1 VLFDRN
7 GRVLVQNRDSF
18 TIAIVRE
25 RTANLDAA
33 VSLLARATSVDETVI
48 KDIVQRHRRDPP
60 FRPIP
65 VIEHASFAQ
74 VAAVR
79 AHGLELPGVVVQQ
92 VPARAY
98 PDNGMAAHVFGYVS
112 EIQEAQLDRPEYA
125 GLEAGAIVG
134 QTGIERVYNASLQGS
149 DGKRNVVINSVG
161 REIEELGTENPTEG
175 TRLQLTIDYDLQRA
189 LEEGFRA
196 SGFAGAAAFLDP
208 RTGEV
213 LAMTSL
219 PAYDPND
226 FAVGI
231 ESAKWADLNKDPLKP
246 LENRLIRGRYSPGS
260 TFKIVMAIAALS
272 EGVIT
277 PDFKV
282 FCTGSKTFYGR
293 PFQCSRKGGHGW
305 VDVRHALEQSCNV
318 FFYTV
323 GDMMKIDKIHEY
335 AAKLGLVGVTGI
347 DLPGELSSLVPSTE
361 WKQKTFNQPW
371 YPGETISVS
380 IGQGAVAVTPLALAT
395 MISTVANGGS
405 LVTPHVVHAID
416 ESGQGWQPVTP
427 PAPRASIAIK
437 PEHLQAVRDGLW
449 LVVNGA
455 GTGGRAKIDGKD
467 VSGKT
472 GTAQVLSLEGAK
484 VAAGKIDVRDHG
496 FFVFFAP
503 RDNPQIA
510 GIVFTEHGIHGGT
523 SAAPIAKYV
532 LETFFA
538 KQEGRPLP
546 TLNKSAV
553 TTTEPPP
560 APEDR
565 PVGGPGRTGPG
576 GPGR

>member
-1 VLFDRN
+1 
-7 GRVLVQNRDSF
+7 
-18 TIAIVRE
+18 
-25 RTANLDAA
+25 
-33 VSLLARATSVDETVI
+33 
-48 KDIVQRHRRDPP
+48 
-60 FRPIP
+60 
-65 VIEHASFAQ
+65 
-74 VAAVR
+74 
-79 AHGLELPGVVVQQ
+79 VV
-92 VPARAY
+92 
-98 PDNGMAAHVFGYVS
+98 
-112 EIQEAQLDRPEYA
+112 
-125 GLEAGAIVG
+125 
-134 QTGIERVYNASLQGS
+134 
-149 DGKRNVVINSVG
+149 NSVG
-161 REIEELGTENPTEG
+161 REIRELENTPPAEG
-175 TRLQLTIDYDLQRA
+175 KRVQLTIDYDLQRA

-196 SGFAGAAAFLDP
+196 SGYAGAAAFLDP

-231 ESAKWADLNKDPLKP
+231 ESAKWADLNRDPLKP

-260 TFKIVMAIAALS
+260 TFKIVMSIAALS
-272 EGVIT
+272 EHVIT

-305 VDVRHALEQSCNV
+305 VDLRHAIEQSCNV
-318 FFYTV
+318 YFYTV
-323 GDMMKIDKIHEY
+323 GDMMKIDTIHDY
-335 AAKLGLVGVTGI
+335 AAKLGLAGVTGI

-361 WKQKTFNQPW
+361 WKRKTFNQPW

-395 MISTVANGGS
+395 MISTVANGGT
-405 LVTPHVVHAID
+405 LITPHVVRAID
-416 ESGQGWQPVTP
+416 ETGQGWQPVTP
-427 PAPRASIAIK
+427 PAPKSTIAIR
-437 PEHLQAVRDGLW
+437 PDLLQAVRDGLW

-455 GTGGRAKIDGKD
+455 GTGGRAKIEGHD
-467 VSGKT
+467 VAGKT

-484 VAAGKIDVRDHG
+484 VAKGKIDVRDHG
-496 FFVFFAP
+496 VFVFFAP

-546 TLNKSAV
+546 TLTKAV
-553 TTTEPPP
+553 VAATD
-560 APEDR
+560 A
-565 PVGGPGRTGPG
+565 GGAQR
-576 GPGR
+576 